1 MAEKEIRVL
10 EEREAISIF
19 IRRRSVAST
28 HSAIKRKHRSQLSE
42 DIVRNGAK
50 TAFAYLVVIQLSMA
64 PGKQEYEN
72 LE

>member
-28 HSAIKRKHRSQLSE
+28 HSATKRRHRSQWGE
-42 DIVRNGAK
+42 

-64 PGKQEYEN
+64 PGKREYKN

>member
-1 MAEKEIRVL
+1 MLRQPIA
-10 EEREAISIF
+10 
-19 IRRRSVAST
+19 
-28 HSAIKRKHRSQLSE
+28 QLSE
-42 DIVRNGAK
+42 NTVRNGAK